1 MTNGRVRGK
10 GLFRVMIGTDLL
22 NLGSIHGL
30 GAPVASIGGRSIDRQ
45 CPTVMEAG
53 AEKAAVGRRG
63 SVIREHS

>member
-1 MTNGRVRGK
+1 
-10 GLFRVMIGTDLL
+10 MIGTDLL

-30 GAPVASIGGRSIDRQ
+30 GAPLASIGGAGTFDSIFPDRDRRSIDRQ

-53 AEKAAVGRRG
+53 AGKAAVGRRG